1 MLCRHSARPLLSSTH
16 PGIFAFALLVYYNGV
31 MARIT
36 DHPVRVARIGKG
48 LSQNRL
54 ASLAGV
60 QRSAVTAVED
70 GRTRV
75 PSDRILSVLS
85 DDPAQLLGEV
95 LAWWDAPVRPV
106 LKPSAENLLLIPP
119 YTLNQ
124 YYRSF
129 SQWRGEFAPTVTG
142 FASLLRLNPA
152 VVREFELGRVE
163 RMGDVLAGRLVSALG
178 LSPEYLIALEGLKRG

>member
-1 MLCRHSARPLLSSTH
+1 
-16 PGIFAFALLVYYNGV
+16 

-36 DHPVRVARIGKG
+36 DHPVRLARVAKN
-48 LSQNRL
+48 LSQNKL
-54 ASLAGV
+54 AQLAGV
-60 QRSAVTAVED
+60 QRSAVTAIED

-75 PSDRILSVLS
+75 PADRVLAVLS
-85 DDPAQLLGEV
+85 DDPAQLLQDV
-95 LAWWDAPVRPV
+95 IAWWDAPVRPV

-129 SQWRGEFAPTVTG
+129 GDWRREFAPTVTG

-178 LSPEYLIALEGLKRG
+178 VSPEYLVALEGLKRG

>member
-1 MLCRHSARPLLSSTH
+1 
-16 PGIFAFALLVYYNGV
+16 
-31 MARIT
+31 MARIV
-36 DHPVRVARIGKG
+36 DHPVRLARISKG
-48 LSQNRL
+48 LSQNKL

-75 PSDRILSVLS
+75 PSEKILAVLS
-85 DDPAQLLGEV
+85 DDPKQLLDDV
-95 LAWWDAPVRPV
+95 LRWFDVPPRPV
-106 LKPSAENLLLIPP
+106 LRRSAENLLLIPP

-129 SQWRGEFAPTVTG
+129 GEWRREFAPTVTG
-142 FASLLRLNPA
+142 FASLLRVNPA

>member
-1 MLCRHSARPLLSSTH
+1 
-16 PGIFAFALLVYYNGV
+16 
-31 MARIT
+31 MARIV
-36 DHPVRVARIGKG
+36 DHPVRLARISKG
-48 LSQNRL
+48 LSQNKL
-54 ASLAGV
+54 AQLAGV

-75 PSDRILSVLS
+75 PSDKILAVLS
-85 DDPAQLLGEV
+85 DDPKQLLDDV
-95 LAWWDAPVRPV
+95 LRWFDVPPRPV
-106 LKPSAENLLLIPP
+106 LRPSAENLLLIPP

-129 SQWRGEFAPTVTG
+129 GEWRREFAPTVTG
-142 FASLLRLNPA
+142 FASLLRVNPA

-163 RMGDVLAGRLVSALG
+163 RMGDVLAGRLVSSLG

>member
-1 MLCRHSARPLLSSTH
+1 
-16 PGIFAFALLVYYNGV
+16 

-36 DHPVRVARIGKG
+36 DHPIRLARIQKG
-48 LSQNRL
+48 LSQNKL
-54 ASLAGV
+54 AQLAQV

-75 PSDRILSVLS
+75 PSERILAVLS
-85 DDPAQLLGEV
+85 DDPGQLLGEV
-95 LAWWDAPVRPV
+95 LLWWDAPVRPR

-119 YTLNQ
+119 YTLGQ
-124 YYRSF
+124 YYKSF
-129 SQWRGEFAPTVTG
+129 GDWRREFAPTVTG

-178 LSPEYLIALEGLKRG
+178 LSPEYLVALEGLKRG

>member
-1 MLCRHSARPLLSSTH
+1 MS
-16 PGIFAFALLVYYNGV
+16 
-31 MARIT
+31 RIV
-36 DHPVRVARIGKG
+36 DHPVRLARIAKG
-48 LSQNRL
+48 LSQNKL

-70 GRTRV
+70 GRTKH
-75 PSDRILSVLS
+75 PADRILAVLS
-85 DDPAQLLGEV
+85 DDPAQLLQDV
-95 LAWWDAPVRPV
+95 LAWWDAPVKPN

-124 YYRSF
+124 YYKSF
-129 SQWRGEFAPTVTG
+129 GEWRREFAPTVTG

-178 LSPEYLIALEGLKRG
+178 VSPEYLVALEGLKRG

>member
-1 MLCRHSARPLLSSTH
+1 
-16 PGIFAFALLVYYNGV
+16 

-36 DHPVRVARIGKG
+36 DHPVRLARIQKG
-48 LSQNRL
+48 YSQNKL
-54 ASLAGV
+54 AQLAQV

-85 DDPAQLLGEV
+85 DDPAQLLAET
-95 LAWWDAPVRPV
+95 LSWWDAPVRPR

-119 YTLNQ
+119 YTLGQ

-129 SQWRGEFAPTVTG
+129 GEWRREFAPTVTG

-178 LSPEYLIALEGLKRG
+178 LSPEYLVALEGLKRG

>member
-1 MLCRHSARPLLSSTH
+1 
-16 PGIFAFALLVYYNGV
+16 
-31 MARIT
+31 MARIV
-36 DHPVRVARIGKG
+36 DHPVRVARISRG

-85 DDPAQLLGEV
+85 DDPAQLLQEV
-95 LAWWDAPVRPV
+95 LLWWDAPVRPR

-124 YYRSF
+124 YYKSF
-129 SQWRGEFAPTVTG
+129 GEWRREFAPTVTG